1 MKRLICLF
9 LSAALLFSSAASAVT
24 TTPFVLES
32 MFLNIR
38 YKQFTWEFSEQYS
51 NGEQTLIDETDI
63 KGRRYTFRVA
73 GIPDR
78 ITEISLS
85 GWFRDL
91 GMSEP
96 GFFPD
101 GWFVYS
107 SFHDAMCSFIPD
119 GDVVDKLIHPYDIH
133 YSLSH
138 GWLDT
143 SEDMKSWS
151 VESIARNRIELVCS
165 AGGRISLSADNAGY
179 FHVAY
184 TLQ

>member
-1 MKRLICLF
+1 MKRLVCLF
-9 LSAALLFSSAASAVT
+9 LSAALLLSSAASAVT

-51 NGEQTLIDETDI
+51 SGEQTLIDETDI

-78 ITEISLS
+78 IMEISLS

-96 GFFPD
+96 GFFTD
-101 GWFVYS
+101 GWFV
-107 SFHDAMCSFIPD
+107 
-119 GDVVDKLIHPYDIH
+119 
-133 YSLSH
+133 
-138 GWLDT
+138 
-143 SEDMKSWS
+143 
-151 VESIARNRIELVCS
+151 
-165 AGGRISLSADNAGY
+165 
-179 FHVAY
+179 
-184 TLQ
+184 